1 MIILPTTRAG
11 QETICFSFA
20 TMATRQRNIVEL
32 QWQEKIRKNWRL
44 KGVATKNI
52 VVMQITWSHCRNSV
66 VACQALPI
74 MVKTNSR
81 MCILLKWMKIWR
93 KKIRSVN
100 GTIYLG
106 GGVGLG
112 DKAAVQEVRRL
123 PPLSAGVHWTLL
135 WWLKVDAVEL
145 PMPESCWAEKPDGQ
159 HQANCCLVKKK
170 RPRMDEEVVKEETAD
185 IEERPGLCMVYLVVL
200 MVGVD
205 PSPRQPSSS
214 SSWASWPKDQA
225 EEYSSLN

>member
-1 MIILPTTRAG
+1 
-11 QETICFSFA
+11 
-20 TMATRQRNIVEL
+20 
-32 QWQEKIRKNWRL
+32 
-44 KGVATKNI
+44 
-52 VVMQITWSHCRNSV
+52 MQITWSHCRSSV
-66 VACQALPI
+66 VACPALPI

-106 GGVGLG
+106 GGVGWQG
-112 DKAAVQEVRRL
+112 GSTGGPAASPVISRGSL
-123 PPLSAGVHWTLL
+123 DPSLM
-135 WWLKVDAVEL
+135 VESWCCGGEL
-145 PMPESCWAEKPDGQ
+145 PESCWALREARRPTP
-159 HQANCCLVKKK
+159 ANCCLVKKK

-214 SSWASWPKDQA
+214 SSWATWSKDQA
-225 EEYSSLN
+225 EEYSSLNYFIQTVHRFFDAQCWRITWTHFTHLQWVYDPFHISLA